1 MILINDTSSNT
12 KVNIISIYI
21 ETFNENILLDSF
33 KDIPKNSKIN
43 ILLDSNLFLF
53 TNISNL
59 DEIKYNVYDYVILKV
74 QNYCFAF
81 NRDSLISIINL
92 CKKNSL
98 TVSSISPDF
107 RNFQGEK
114 TLFENKIN
122 FLTSEYR
129 KLHQENEKIKITF
142 LNKPYF
148 ILILAIISI
157 FFFMFIYN
165 NSKKIDFINKK
176 ISIKKLAIQKYE
188 KELITLK
195 NVKNNKDTYEKH
207 LKNNSPE
214 ILTILNK
221 INKHS
226 NKNIFYKKIDISK
239 NKIKILGDT
248 ISLKDLYSFEG
259 NLIKSGFSNINNDFI
274 KNKNSNYFEF
284 SLDCDV
290 EE

>member
-1 MILINDTSSNT
+1 MILINDISSNT
-12 KVNIISIYI
+12 KVNVISIYI
-21 ETFNENILLDSF
+21 ETFNENMLLDSF

-98 TVSSISPDF
+98 TVNSISPDF

-129 KLHQENEKIKITF
+129 KLHQENEKIKVTF

-157 FFFMFIYN
+157 IFFMFIYN

-195 NVKNNKDTYEKH
+195 NIKNNKDTYEKH
-207 LKNNSPE
+207 LKNSSPE

>member
-21 ETFNENILLDSF
+21 ETFNENILLESF

-59 DEIKYNVYDYVILKV
+59 DEIKYNVYDYIILKV

-98 TVSSISPDF
+98 TVNSISPDF

-129 KLHQENEKIKITF
+129 KLHQENEKIKVTF

-157 FFFMFIYN
+157 IFFMFIYN
-165 NSKKIDFINKK
+165 NSKKIDLINKK

-195 NVKNNKDTYEKH
+195 NIKNNKDTYEKH
-207 LKNNSPE
+207 LKNSSPE

>member
-21 ETFNENILLDSF
+21 ETFNENILLESF

-98 TVSSISPDF
+98 TVNSISPDF

-129 KLHQENEKIKITF
+129 KLHQENEKIKVTF

-157 FFFMFIYN
+157 IFFMFIYN
-165 NSKKIDFINKK
+165 NSKKIDLINKK

>member
-1 MILINDTSSNT
+1 MILINDISSNT
-12 KVNIISIYI
+12 KVNVISICI
-21 ETFNENILLDSF
+21 ETFNENMLLDSF

-59 DEIKYNVYDYVILKV
+59 DEIKYNVYDYIILKV

-98 TVSSISPDF
+98 TVNSISPDF

-129 KLHQENEKIKITF
+129 KLHQENEKIKVTF

-157 FFFMFIYN
+157 IFFMFIYN

-195 NVKNNKDTYEKH
+195 NIKNNKDTYEKH
-207 LKNNSPE
+207 LKNSSPE

>member
-21 ETFNENILLDSF
+21 ETFNENILLESF

-98 TVSSISPDF
+98 TVNSISPDF

-129 KLHQENEKIKITF
+129 KLHQENEKIKVTF
-142 LNKPYF
+142 LNKSYF

-157 FFFMFIYN
+157 IFFMFIYN
-165 NSKKIDFINKK
+165 NSKKIDLINKK

-195 NVKNNKDTYEKH
+195 NIKNNKDTYEKH
-207 LKNNSPE
+207 LKNSSPE

>member
-21 ETFNENILLDSF
+21 ETFNENILLESF

-59 DEIKYNVYDYVILKV
+59 DEIKYNVYDYIILKV

-98 TVSSISPDF
+98 TVNSISPDF

-129 KLHQENEKIKITF
+129 KLHQENEKIKVTF
-142 LNKPYF
+142 LNKSYF

-157 FFFMFIYN
+157 IFFMFIYN
-165 NSKKIDFINKK
+165 NSKKIDLINKK

-195 NVKNNKDTYEKH
+195 NIKNNKDTYEKH
-207 LKNNSPE
+207 LKNSSPE

>member
-129 KLHQENEKIKITF
+129 KLHQENEKIKVTF

-157 FFFMFIYN
+157 IFFMFIYN
-165 NSKKIDFINKK
+165 NSKKIDLINKK

-188 KELITLK
+188 KELIKLK

>member
-21 ETFNENILLDSF
+21 ETFNENILLESF

-59 DEIKYNVYDYVILKV
+59 DEIKYNIYDYVILKV

-98 TVSSISPDF
+98 TVNSISPDF

-129 KLHQENEKIKITF
+129 KLYHENEEIKVTF

-157 FFFMFIYN
+157 IFFMFIYN
-165 NSKKIDFINKK
+165 NSKKIDLINKK

-248 ISLKDLYSFEG
+248 ISLKDLYSLES

-274 KNKNSNYFEF
+274 TNKNSNYFEF

>member
-21 ETFNENILLDSF
+21 ETFNENILLESF

-59 DEIKYNVYDYVILKV
+59 DEIKYNVYDYIILKV

-81 NRDSLISIINL
+81 NRDPLISIINL

-98 TVSSISPDF
+98 TVNSISPDF

-129 KLHQENEKIKITF
+129 KLHQENEKIKVTF
-142 LNKPYF
+142 LNKSYF

-157 FFFMFIYN
+157 IFFMFIYN
-165 NSKKIDFINKK
+165 NSKKIDLINKK

-195 NVKNNKDTYEKH
+195 NIKNNKDTYEKH
-207 LKNNSPE
+207 LKNSSPE

-248 ISLKDLYSFEG
+248 ISLKDLYSLES

>member
-21 ETFNENILLDSF
+21 ETFNENILLESF

-59 DEIKYNVYDYVILKV
+59 DEIKYNIYDYVILKV

-98 TVSSISPDF
+98 TVNSISPDF

-129 KLHQENEKIKITF
+129 KLYQENEEIKVTF

-157 FFFMFIYN
+157 IFFMFIYN
-165 NSKKIDFINKK
+165 NSKKIDLINKK

-248 ISLKDLYSFEG
+248 ISLKDLYSLES